1 MALLLVYS
9 TIISHEDVLATVVE
23 YKIIRDSVHGSI
35 KVDGCFL
42 PLASTPEL
50 QRLHNIHQLGLA
62 YLVYPGANH
71 TRFEH
76 SLGTFHVAG
85 RICSS
90 LNLDRIESLM
100 VQAAA
105 LLHDI
110 GHLPYSHTFE
120 MVLHEQFGVDHAEI
134 SRRLIRGEDSVLAD
148 EERSILGKHAS
159 VPEALEAMSLNPKDV
174 AGLLDDQHALKQ
186 SSRTLEKHESQAH
199 FNTKRYLS
207 QIVSGT
213 VDADQLD
220 YLVRDAHYTG
230 VAYGVIDI
238 DRLVETFDIYN
249 GDLVIDKSGLSAVE
263 GMLVARALMFS
274 SVYYHKTV
282 RIPELMLA
290 KAVELLGKDAIDRIH
305 RKTDAGLL
313 AYLESQGGYS
323 REIATC
329 LKYRKLYKRAYA
341 IAVTD
346 VRDED
351 WSKIDELGNVG
362 RRRAVEADIARRAG
376 IPSGNVIMDVPSTE
390 LPLTEPRISLMDVRI
405 LDGKRVRL
413 LPRMSSIASSLQFRR
428 AHDWAIM
435 VACPEKDK
443 A

>member
-1 MALLLVYS
+1 
-9 TIISHEDVLATVVE
+9 
-23 YKIIRDSVHGSI
+23 
-35 KVDGCFL
+35 
-42 PLASTPEL
+42 
-50 QRLHNIHQLGLA
+50 
-62 YLVYPGANH
+62 
-71 TRFEH
+71 
-76 SLGTFHVAG
+76 
-85 RICSS
+85 
-90 LNLDRIESLM
+90 
-100 VQAAA
+100 
-105 LLHDI
+105 
-110 GHLPYSHTFE
+110 

-159 VPEALEAMSLNPKDV
+159 VPEALEAMSISPKDV
-174 AGLLDDQHALKQ
+174 AGLLDGQHTLRQ
-186 SSRTLEKHESQAH
+186 SSRALEKHGPQAH

-249 GDLVIDKSGLSAVE
+249 GDLVIDRSGLSAVE

-290 KAVELLGKDAIDRIH
+290 KAVERLGKDSIDHIH
-305 RKTDAGLL
+305 RMTDAGLL

-346 VRDED
+346 VCEDD
-351 WSKIDELGNVG
+351 WSKIDALGNVE
-362 RRRAVEADIARRAG
+362 RRRTAEEDIARRAG
-376 IPSGNVIMDVPSTE
+376 IPSGKVIMDVPSAE
-390 LPLTEPRISLMDVRI
+390 LPISEPRMSLMDVRI

-443 A
+443 MKVAKAAQKVLGL